1 MNNKPYFEN
10 VYIYGDLYLDKVLLE
25 YDFFS
30 YSILKDNKDKFFV
43 CYCYEVEKRQSW
55 LINEIELNNLIS
67 FLLNEIDIKNAFL
80 LGDNKKIIITKD
92 YDSGKEKSM
101 PISKG
106 KIINMDILPDE
117 NEFLDKIE
125 ESNKYIK
132 ILYDKLFETKIIYNN
147 IIKNISLYYIKKT
160 KTISDTKKQ
169 LYNPNIKY
177 KFIDFLNDDF
187 TKNRKKIKN
196 SDIANSGSIIL
207 GENNDINLSK
217 PVIAASLTGAFISL
231 YFNNISKPQIKEDK
245 NYAKA
250 T

>member
-55 LINEIELNNLIS
+55 LINEIELNSLIS

-101 PISKG
+101 PVDNN

-117 NEFLDKIE
+117 NEFLDKKE
-125 ESNKYIK
+125 ELNEYIIK
-132 ILYDKLFETKIIYNN
+132 ILCNNLFEKESSYIDSM
-147 IIKNISLYYIKKT
+147 IKVF
-160 KTISDTKKQ
+160 SDVKKQ
-169 LYNPNIKY
+169 LYNSLLLDIKNEIEY
-177 KFIDFLNDDF
+177 FSNDSF
-187 TKNRKKIKN
+187 MTINKKINN
-196 SDIANSGSIIL
+196 SNIANSVSIIL
-207 GENNDINLSK
+207 CENNDVNFSK
-217 PVIAASLTGAFISL
+217 TVIAVPIAGACISL
-231 YFNNISKPQIKEDK
+231 YFNNISKPQTKEDK

>member
-67 FLLNEIDIKNAFL
+67 FLLNEIDIKSAFL

-101 PISKG
+101 SVDTN

-117 NEFLDKIE
+117 NEFLDKKE
-125 ESNKYIK
+125 ELNDYINLLNKNIQSKKQFGKDIWMSYSSYLIIHEDELKDFSNDSFVK
-132 ILYDKLFETKIIYNN
+132 IHKKINN
-147 IIKNISLYYIKKT
+147 INIVGSSLIV
-160 KTISDTKKQ
+160 
-169 LYNPNIKY
+169 
-177 KFIDFLNDDF
+177 
-187 TKNRKKIKN
+187 
-196 SDIANSGSIIL
+196 
-207 GENNDINLSK
+207 NNINLGKSVITSFVDLSLDKISESK
-217 PVIAASLTGAFISL
+217 IR
-231 YFNNISKPQIKEDK
+231 EDK

>member
-117 NEFLDKIE
+117 NEFLDKKE
-125 ESNKYIK
+125 ELNDYINLLNKNIQSKKQFGKDIWMSYSSYLIIHEDELKDFSNDSFVK
-132 ILYDKLFETKIIYNN
+132 IHKKINN
-147 IIKNISLYYIKKT
+147 INIVGSSLIV
-160 KTISDTKKQ
+160 
-169 LYNPNIKY
+169 
-177 KFIDFLNDDF
+177 
-187 TKNRKKIKN
+187 
-196 SDIANSGSIIL
+196 
-207 GENNDINLSK
+207 NNINLGKSVITSFVDLSLDKISESK
-217 PVIAASLTGAFISL
+217 IR
-231 YFNNISKPQIKEDK
+231 EDK

>member
-101 PISKG
+101 SVDTN

-117 NEFLDKIE
+117 NEFLDKKE
-125 ESNKYIK
+125 ELNDYINLLNKNIQSKKQFGKDIWMSYSSYLIIHEDELKDFSNDSFVK
-132 ILYDKLFETKIIYNN
+132 IHKKINN
-147 IIKNISLYYIKKT
+147 INIVGSSLIV
-160 KTISDTKKQ
+160 
-169 LYNPNIKY
+169 
-177 KFIDFLNDDF
+177 
-187 TKNRKKIKN
+187 
-196 SDIANSGSIIL
+196 
-207 GENNDINLSK
+207 NNINLGKSVITSFVDLSLDKISESK
-217 PVIAASLTGAFISL
+217 
-231 YFNNISKPQIKEDK
+231 IKEDK

>member
-101 PISKG
+101 PISRG

-117 NEFLDKIE
+117 NEFLDKKE
-125 ESNKYIK
+125 ELNDYINLLNKNIQSKKQFGQDIWMSYSSYLIIHEDELKDFSNDSFVK
-132 ILYDKLFETKIIYNN
+132 IHKKINN
-147 IIKNISLYYIKKT
+147 INIVGSSLVV
-160 KTISDTKKQ
+160 
-169 LYNPNIKY
+169 NH
-177 KFIDFLNDDF
+177 
-187 TKNRKKIKN
+187 
-196 SDIANSGSIIL
+196 
-207 GENNDINLSK
+207 INLGKS
-217 PVIAASLTGAFISL
+217 VIKSFVDLS
-231 YFNNISKPQIKEDK
+231 FNNISESKIKEDK